1 MINDHKAS
9 MKLEVQ
15 SRDETQFGE
24 CKIQLVM
31 QVNFIS
37 FIDSEE
43 TCIWHTWSDNVEI
56 LMGSETDDIIT
67 EPIDSLLQRYQKEL
81 EESEKNGSNF
91 IFDGIDLLSY
101 HLHKTSLK
109 RGKSYIESP
118 EWLKN
123 ESATINPKIDD
134 DNCFQYAI
142 TVALNH
148 QNIEKHPERASNI
161 NPFVNWKDID
171 FPSHQKDWKKFE
183 QYIKTIALNIL
194 YVPSNTKQIRLA
206 YKSKYNRKRKIK

>member
-81 EESEKNGSNF
+81 EEPEKNGSNF

-183 QYIKTIALNIL
+183 QYNKTIALNIL